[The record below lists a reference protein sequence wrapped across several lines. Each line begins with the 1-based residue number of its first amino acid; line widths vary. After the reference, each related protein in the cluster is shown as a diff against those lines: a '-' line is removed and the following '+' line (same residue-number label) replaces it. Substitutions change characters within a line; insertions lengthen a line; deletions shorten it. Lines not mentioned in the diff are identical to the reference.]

1 MIIFHTQ
8 KPNTKAQSQKPEAKK
23 RYQKNI
29 YDLTQDFSFSFHK
42 FLKTLSP
49 HFSSIHIL
57 KQAYRSSSSV
67 AANMLEAQCSLRIK
81 ELAYKYSLALKE
93 ARETKYW
100 LELLMI
106 EYPENTAQLNV
117 FHKNLIEIIAILTV
131 CIKKLRMKNE

>member
-1 MIIFHTQ
+1 MIFQTQ
-8 KPNTKAQSQKPEAKK
+8 KSNTKAKSQKPEAKK

-29 YDLTQDFSFSFHK
+29 YDLTQDFSLSFHT
-42 FLKTLSP
+42 FLKTLTP

-57 KQAYRSSSSV
+57 KQVYRSSSSV
-67 AANMLEAQCSLRIK
+67 TANMLEAQCSLRIK

-106 EYPENTAQLNV
+106 EYPEYTEQLNLFLKKLV
-117 FHKNLIEIIAILTV
+117 EIIAILTV
-131 CIKKLRMKNE
+131 CIKKLRMKND